1 MGETAQR
8 RFTLKLV
15 VRAFILAILCGLLTI
30 AAAQV
35 PQFSPFTA
43 DMLLKSTAGAQGP
56 LEMNGKIFVGTGH
69 MRLNMSMQ
77 GHETAVITDFTSKT
91 VDILMVEPKMYME
104 QKAGAAPGPGMGGN
118 PADDLK
124 PFDPE
129 NPCANQ
135 PDITCKKIGEETVSD
150 RNCEHWEITD
160 KNGKV
165 VNVWIDPKLHFPVKA
180 VTKDA
185 TILLTNIQ
193 EGQPDASLFHVPPDF
208 HKLDMSGM
216 MPPGTGRP
224 Q

>member
-1 MGETAQR
+1 MR
-8 RFTLKLV
+8 
-15 VRAFILAILCGLLTI
+15 LAIRTLVFAFSCVLLVSL

-43 DMLLKSTAGAQGP
+43 DMLLTSTAGAQGP
-56 LEMNGKIFVGTGH
+56 IEMNGKIFVGTGH

-77 GHETAVITDFTSKT
+77 GHETAVITDFATKT

-104 QKAGAAPGPGMGGN
+104 QKAGASRRPGMGGN
-118 PADDLK
+118 PADELK

-135 PDITCKKIGEETVSD
+135 PDITCKKIGEEPVSG

-180 VTKDA
+180 VTHDA

-193 EGQPDASLFHVPPDF
+193 EGQPDASLFQIPADF

>member
-1 MGETAQR
+1 
-8 RFTLKLV
+8 LKFV
-15 VRAFILAILCGLLTI
+15 VRALILATVCALLGSL

-43 DMLLKSTAGAQGP
+43 DMQLKSSAGAQGP
-56 LEMNGKIFVGTGH
+56 IEMNGKIFVGTGH

-77 GHETAVITDFTSKT
+77 GHETAVITDFATKT
-91 VDILMVEPKMYME
+91 VDILMIEPKMYME
-104 QKAGAAPGPGMGGN
+104 QKAGAVRPGMSGS
-118 PADDLK
+118 PSDELK

-165 VNVWIDPKLHFPVKA
+165 VNVWIDPALHFPVKA
-180 VTKDA
+180 VTHDA

-193 EGQPDASLFHVPPDF
+193 EGQPDASLFQIPPDF

-216 MPPGTGRP
+216 MAPGSTKPP
-224 Q
+224 QN